1 MDDVPP
7 FAELHCRSNFTFL
20 VGASQPEELAKRAAA
35 KLYTALALTDECSV
49 AGVVRSH
56 LEARECGILVQANR
70 VQNKQIEFKK
80 LPSTLQGIE
89 K

>member
-49 AGVVRSH
+49 AGVVRGH
-56 LEARECGILVQANR
+56 LEARECGIHFIGGKAVRVKNGEQAPD
-70 VQNKQIEFKK
+70 NK
-80 LPSTLQGIE
+80 E
-89 K
+89 KVA